1 MPPPNLGC
9 EKASGAGGEGQ
20 ICFHRQLLPCLLL
33 GGALHFPQILGSN
46 NLRKDEGRDCSIPYD
61 SLGDRNML
69 MVSGETYT
77 KAKFAFVRSS
87 SLHLGSLQ
95 DMKWFHSVLK
105 LPRCLSI
112 VVTFPW
118 QPPPVF
124 KGSGLKASALGFESQ
139 LCHSWK
145 SDLELITHSF

>member
-95 DMKWFHSVLK
+95 DMK
-105 LPRCLSI
+105 
-112 VVTFPW
+112 
-118 QPPPVF
+118 
-124 KGSGLKASALGFESQ
+124 
-139 LCHSWK
+139 
-145 SDLELITHSF
+145 